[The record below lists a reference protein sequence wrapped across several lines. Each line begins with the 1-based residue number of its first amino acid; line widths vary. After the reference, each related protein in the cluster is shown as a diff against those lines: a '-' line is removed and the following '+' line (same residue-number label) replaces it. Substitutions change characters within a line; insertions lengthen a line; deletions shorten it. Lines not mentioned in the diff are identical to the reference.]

1 MGIWG
6 EEGEKSASEMSVKGK
21 KRERGRRSSNGKP
34 SLLCCSVLCWRWL
47 KTHVER
53 RLLLGFLVLW

>member
-6 EEGEKSASEMSVKGK
+6 GEGGKSASEMRVKGK
-21 KRERGRRSSNGKP
+21 KKERGRRSSNRK
-34 SLLCCSVLCWRWL
+34 LLLLHCNILCWGWL